1 MFEKHFKVKVSMGD
15 GKPIEDVIPAKT
27 GVMAMDLARD
37 RHPGARSV
45 YILGIHEVRW
55 IPPKVSAPIKSKV
68 YKPMDD
74 ILCGGEETLSQDD
87 RIRTCL
93 TMKKAGHSQETISG
107 LIGVSRTTVRRWL
120 QQYG

>member
-27 GVMAMDLARD
+27 GVMAMDLARE
-37 RHPGARSV
+37 RHPGARGV
-45 YILGIHEVRW
+45 YLLGISEVRW
-55 IPPKVSAPIKSKV
+55 IEPKYKPAPKAKV
-68 YKPMDD
+68 YTPMDD
-74 ILCGGEETLSQDD
+74 ILCGREETLSEDD

-93 TMKKAGHSQETISG
+93 TMRKAGHSQETISG

-120 QQYG
+120 LQYG

>member
-27 GVMAMDLARD
+27 GVMAMDLARE
-37 RHPGARSV
+37 RHPGARGV
-45 YILGIHEVRW
+45 YLLGISEVRW
-55 IPPKVSAPIKSKV
+55 IEPKYKPKAKAKV
-68 YKPMDD
+68 YTPMDD
-74 ILCGGEETLSQDD
+74 ILCGGEETLSEDD

-93 TMKKAGHSQETISG
+93 TMRKAGHSQETISG

-120 QQYG
+120 LQYG